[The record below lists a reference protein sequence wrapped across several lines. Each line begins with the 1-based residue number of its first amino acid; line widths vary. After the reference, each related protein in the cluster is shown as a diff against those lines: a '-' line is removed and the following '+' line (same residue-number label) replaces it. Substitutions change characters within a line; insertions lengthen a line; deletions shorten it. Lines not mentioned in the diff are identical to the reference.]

1 MSIFISAARRCGIP
15 TCEMRDKTSERW
27 RVAGICL
34 GLAALVWFVFGQT
47 IKFPFV
53 NFDDPEYVYEVP
65 EINAGVTLHGIK
77 WAFTHWPATNWFPLK
92 NISLMLDFQ
101 FYGFNPGAFHF
112 TNVVLHAAAVV
123 LLFLVLRQMTST
135 SAARTSIWSSAFV
148 TAIFAIHPLRAESVV
163 WIEERKDV
171 LSGFFFMLTLAAYLH
186 YTRKPSIGRYLTM
199 SILFAASLLSKPM
212 LVTTPF
218 ILLLLDYW
226 PLNRSQRT
234 EVRDQKISKSRW
246 TKLVLEKLPLFALSV
261 VDAILTAGGIAPAH
275 SVADQLPF
283 VSRVANAFESYVIYI
298 WQMIWP
304 ANLGV
309 YYPYS
314 QNGLPIWQAVLA
326 AAILLAITIVVF
338 VLRKSRKYL
347 LVGWLWYLSM
357 LLPVIGIIQV
367 NLQTHADRYTYLPQI
382 GLYLLIVWTVADLS
396 ANWRYRTQITAVL
409 AIVAIAACALAA
421 RVQASYWR
429 DSETLWMHTIAVTK
443 DNYFAHASLADLLMR
458 RGRVGE
464 AIEHSEE
471 ALRIRPGDADA
482 QNNLGLALLQTGDV
496 KRAIAHLQKAL
507 EIDPGHMNAEVN
519 LAWVLASAAD
529 ESMRDGARAVQLAED
544 VARRA
549 GHPNAI
555 VLRTLAAAYAE
566 TGRFSAA
573 IETAQQ
579 AIAIAKATGNDGLAA
594 DLERNIAAYHL
605 NQPIRS
611 GP

>member
-1 MSIFISAARRCGIP
+1 
-15 TCEMRDKTSERW
+15 MRDKISERW
-27 RVAGICL
+27 RVAGICV

-77 WAFTHWPATNWFPLK
+77 WAFIHWPATNWFPLK

-123 LLFLVLRQMTST
+123 LLFLVLRQMTG
-135 SAARTSIWSSAFV
+135 SIWSSAFV
-148 TAIFAIHPLRAESVV
+148 AAIFAIHPLRAESVV

-199 SILFAASLLSKPM
+199 SILFAAGLLSKPM

-226 PLNRSQRT
+226 QLNRSQRT

-298 WQMIWP
+298 RQMIWS
-304 ANLGV
+304 ANLGL

-367 NLQTHADRYTYLPQI
+367 NLQAHADRYTYLPQI

-409 AIVAIAACALAA
+409 AIVAIGACSLAA

>member
-1 MSIFISAARRCGIP
+1 
-15 TCEMRDKTSERW
+15 MRDKTSERW
-27 RVAGICL
+27 RVAGMCL

-65 EINAGVTLHGIK
+65 EINAGVTLQGIK

-199 SILFAASLLSKPM
+199 SILFAAGLLSKPM

-458 RGRVGE
+458 RGRVGG

-496 KRAIAHLQKAL
+496 KRAIAHLEKAL

-519 LAWVLASAAD
+519 LAWVLASAVD

-566 TGRFSAA
+566 TGRFRAA

>member
-1 MSIFISAARRCGIP
+1 
-15 TCEMRDKTSERW
+15 
-27 RVAGICL
+27 
-34 GLAALVWFVFGQT
+34 
-47 IKFPFV
+47 
-53 NFDDPEYVYEVP
+53 
-65 EINAGVTLHGIK
+65 
-77 WAFTHWPATNWFPLK
+77 
-92 NISLMLDFQ
+92 
-101 FYGFNPGAFHF
+101 
-112 TNVVLHAAAVV
+112 
-123 LLFLVLRQMTST
+123 
-135 SAARTSIWSSAFV
+135 
-148 TAIFAIHPLRAESVV
+148 
-163 WIEERKDV
+163 
-171 LSGFFFMLTLAAYLH
+171 
-186 YTRKPSIGRYLTM
+186 
-199 SILFAASLLSKPM
+199 
-212 LVTTPF
+212 
-218 ILLLLDYW
+218 
-226 PLNRSQRT
+226 
-234 EVRDQKISKSRW
+234 
-246 TKLVLEKLPLFALSV
+246 LVLEKLPLFALSV
-261 VDAILTAGGIAPAH
+261 ADAILTAGGIAPAH

-298 WQMIWP
+298 RQMIWP

-309 YYPYS
+309 FYPYP

-382 GLYLLIVWTVADLS
+382 GLYLLVVWAAADLS
-396 ANWRYRTQITAVL
+396 ATWRYQTQTIGVA
-409 AIVAIAACALAA
+409 AIVAIGACSLAG

-429 DSETLWMHTIAVTK
+429 DSETLWTHTVAVTE

-458 RGRVGE
+458 RGRVRE

-496 KRAIAHLQKAL
+496 KRAIAHLEKAL